1 MPNGC
6 PPDKYVSS
14 IALLYDSQILFNFA
28 SRVTVGRSALLSVF
42 NGGDFYVLLLG
53 LISINKIL
61 VYKERTLL

>member
-1 MPNGC
+1 MVR

-14 IALLYDSQILFNFA
+14 FALLYDSQILFNFA
-28 SRVTVGRSALLSVF
+28 SRVTVFRPALLSVF

-53 LISINKIL
+53 LISINIIL